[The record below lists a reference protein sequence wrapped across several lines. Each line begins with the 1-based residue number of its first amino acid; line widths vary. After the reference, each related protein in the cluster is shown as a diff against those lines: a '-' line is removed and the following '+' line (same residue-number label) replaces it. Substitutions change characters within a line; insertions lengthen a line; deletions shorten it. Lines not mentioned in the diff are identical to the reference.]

1 MGPTTMIRALYA
13 NLKRPPRS
21 VADGIAGTAHRPT
34 RHAR

>member
-1 MGPTTMIRALYA
+1 MGATTMIRALYA

-21 VADGIAGTAHRPT
+21 VTEWLADSAHRPT